1 MFSQTYYLV
10 RSKIDGSYLAAYP
23 DRSDDQPRSPQIG
36 YILVFQE
43 HFDALSYLNKYAA
56 GVSDRFSVE
65 SLPGSQIP
73 PVLKRWGYKGVG
85 IVQDPLLPKVEF
97 MTHG

>member
-10 RSKIDGSYLAAYP
+10 RSRIDGSYLAAYP
-23 DRSDDQPRSPQIG
+23 DRRDDEPRSPQIG

-43 HFDALSYLNKYAA
+43 HFDALSYLNKYA
-56 GVSDRFSVE
+56 GSLSDRFSVE
-65 SLPGSQIP
+65 SLPGSQIS

-85 IVQDPLLPKVEF
+85 MVRDPLLPKVEF
-97 MTHG
+97 MSN